1 MTAFLNSTKIYLL
14 KKPLAE
20 IVEQF
25 TSITATD
32 FKERSSICGR
42 QLADAP
48 AAFEFYVP
56 AAFFTN
62 VPQIK
67 PFRTEIKTVL
77 TTEGE
82 NTKIVATIK
91 PNLLFLLIAILSIAV
106 MITVWLTQKDW
117 TNFKS
122 WIVYPIIF
130 IAMFFADRISKSVVA
145 GTLERYIYKK

>member
-1 MTAFLNSTKIYLL
+1 MTPFLTSTKIYLL
-14 KKPLAE
+14 KHPLEE
-20 IVEQF
+20 IVQRF
-25 TSITATD
+25 ASITARD

-42 QLADAP
+42 QLSDVP

-67 PFRTEIKTVL
+67 PFRTEVKTTL
-77 TTEGE
+77 TTEGQ
-82 NTKIVATIK
+82 NTKIVAITK
-91 PNLLFLLIAILSIAV
+91 PNLLFLLIAILSIAGMV
-106 MITVWLTQKDW
+106 TVWLTQKDW

-122 WIVYPIIF
+122 WIIYPIIF
-130 IAMFFADRISKSVVA
+130 IAMFFTDRISKSIVA